1 MDVTVHGTGVPKPI
15 PSFDMAGFP
24 DYILDSIKNAG
35 FEKPSAIQAQGWPVA
50 LSGRDLIGIADT
62 GSGKT
67 LAFLLPA
74 VVHINAQPPL
84 QRGEGPIVLVL
95 APTRELANQIKVE
108 VDKFGS
114 SSHIKNAVVYGG
126 VPKSQQIRAL
136 DAGADIVIATPGRLI
151 DLLEMRK
158 TNLRRVTY
166 LVLDEAD
173 RMLDMGFEQQLR
185 KILGQIRPGKQ
196 VLMWSATWP
205 KEIRS
210 IARDYMVDPVR
221 IQVGDDDLT
230 TAHTI
235 TQIIDVCD
243 PYERRKKLS
252 QIMEKVREAR
262 SKVLVFAD
270 TKRMCDELTRNMRE
284 DGWPALSIHGDKS
297 QAERDWVLEEFR
309 SGRSPIMVA
318 SDVASRGLDIKDVG
332 FVVNYDFP
340 KGIDDYVHR
349 VGRTGRAG
357 SSGTAYSF
365 FTRDQSRLAGPLIR
379 LLREAKQNVPPEL
392 EAMAGRGGGG
402 GGSGYNSRRGG
413 GGGYRR
419 GGGGGGRG
427 GGYSRS
433 GSNAAPLGGSS
444 RAW

>member
-1 MDVTVHGTGVPKPI
+1 
-15 PSFDMAGFP
+15 
-24 DYILDSIKNAG
+24 
-35 FEKPSAIQAQGWPVA
+35 
-50 LSGRDLIGIADT
+50 
-62 GSGKT
+62 
-67 LAFLLPA
+67 
-74 VVHINAQPPL
+74 
-84 QRGEGPIVLVL
+84 
-95 APTRELANQIKVE
+95 
-108 VDKFGS
+108 
-114 SSHIKNAVVYGG
+114 
-126 VPKSQQIRAL
+126 
-136 DAGADIVIATPGRLI
+136 
-151 DLLEMRK
+151 
-158 TNLRRVTY
+158 
-166 LVLDEAD
+166 
-173 RMLDMGFEQQLR
+173 MLDMGFEQQLR

-365 FTRDQSRLAGPLIR
+365 FTRDQSRLAGPLVR